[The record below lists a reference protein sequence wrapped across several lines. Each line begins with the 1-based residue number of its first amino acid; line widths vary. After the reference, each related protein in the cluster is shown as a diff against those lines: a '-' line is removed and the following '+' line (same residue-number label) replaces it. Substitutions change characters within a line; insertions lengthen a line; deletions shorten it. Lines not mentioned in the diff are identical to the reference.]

1 MHGYESKYPL
11 ISRGLT
17 ISFRYTHTKKLSSK
31 CRIQKIFGALKFI
44 FKAFVP
50 MGGFRVGPGGGGG
63 RASPRL
69 SVKFSFVSKTFS
81 VK

>member
-50 MGGFRVGPGGGGG
+50 MGGFRVGPGGGGE
-63 RASPRL
+63 ASPCL
-69 SVKFSFVSKTFS
+69 SVKFSVVSKTFS

>member
-17 ISFRYTHTKKLSSK
+17 ISLRYTHTKKLSSK

-50 MGGFRVGPGGGGG
+50 MDGFRVGPGGRG
-63 RASPRL
+63 ASPRL
-69 SVKFSFVSKTFS
+69 SVKFSVVSKTFS